1 MTELQERMI
10 KECIESH
17 QRMIKFHRSQIIDL
31 SRKLIRENRV
41 MESFDFKVINKSR
54 GSD

>member
-1 MTELQERMI
+1 MTEQQENMI

-17 QRMIKFHRSQIIDL
+17 HRMIKFHRSQIINL
-31 SRKLIRENRV
+31 SRKLIKQDRI
-41 MESFDFKVINKSR
+41 MESFDYDIINKSR